1 MKPFTN
7 EILPQ
12 GYKMTEL
19 GALPEE
25 WEVVRLGDYC
35 NIFSGY
41 AFKSDDFCND
51 GVLVVKIGNLQNGSI
66 VLNDKESFFP
76 REKINDDISKFILNE
91 GDILMALTG
100 ATTGKIALVPKSVNG
115 ALLNQRVGKF
125 SIYNSSL
132 YSSFAK
138 YYFMTDEFQDTI
150 KKNILQSAQGNISP
164 KQIET
169 FKLPLPPL
177 PEQQKIAAVL
187 SAVQEAKEKT
197 QAVIDATK
205 VLKKSMM
212 KHLFTYGPV
221 PPEETENVPLKETE
235 IGKVPEDWEVE
246 KLGDLSTKKL
256 IKVQFGFPCG
266 KWNDKGIGIAQVRPF
281 NINENGNIDL
291 TVLKYIETDND
302 IGKYL
307 LQKEDIIFNNTNS
320 EELVGKTAFWK
331 DGKIKYVLSN
341 HMTII
346 RIVDKSKLNA
356 YFLAKY
362 LHKRW
367 NDGFYKTICRRHVNQ
382 SSISLARLNDI
393 SLPLPPLPV
402 QQKIASILSAIDAKI
417 EAEENKKQALEELF
431 KTLLHNLMTAKIRVN
446 HLEIKV

>member
-1 MKPFTN
+1 MNSTTN
-7 EILPQ
+7 EILPE

-19 GALPEE
+19 GPLPEE
-25 WEVVRLGDYC
+25 WEVVRLGEVADFFLGRTPKRAEKSYWDNGKYSWISIADMKDFGFISKTSEKVSQLAFEKIFKE
-35 NIFSGY
+35 NIVPKGTLIMSFKLTIGRTAILNIDALHNEAIISIYPKGELLKEFLFYFLPTIDFSNY
-41 AFKSDDFCND
+41 YDN
-51 GVLVVKIGNLQNGSI
+51 VVK
-66 VLNDKESFFP
+66 
-76 REKINDDISKFILNE
+76 
-91 GDILMALTG
+91 
-100 ATTGKIALVPKSVNG
+100 GKTL
-115 ALLNQRVGKF
+115 
-125 SIYNSSL
+125 NSS
-132 YSSFAK
+132 K
-138 YYFMTDEFQDTI
+138 I
-150 KKNILQSAQGNISP
+150 KNLL
-164 KQIET
+164 
-169 FKLPLPPL
+169 LPLPPL

>member
-1 MKPFTN
+1 MIMNSTNN

-12 GYKMTEL
+12 GYRMTEL
-19 GALPEE
+19 GPLPEE
-25 WEVVRLGDYC
+25 WEVVRLGEVAEKMKAGGTPRRSVKEYWGGNIPFVLIEDMTSC
-35 NIFSGY
+35 NLYLSKTKETITEEG
-41 AFKSDDFCND
+41 
-51 GVLVVKIGNLQNGSI
+51 
-66 VLNDKESFFP
+66 LNS
-76 REKINDDISKFILNE
+76 SS
-91 GDILMALTG
+91 AW
-100 ATTGKIALVPKSVNG
+100 LVPPNTILLSMYATIGETAINTIPVTTNQAILAIIPKDNFDTVFGAYILKYNDQRLIMQNIQSTQKNVNKG
-115 ALLNQRVGKF
+115 IVDN
-125 SIYNSSL
+125 
-132 YSSFAK
+132 
-138 YYFMTDEFQDTI
+138 
-150 KKNILQSAQGNISP
+150 
-164 KQIET
+164 
-169 FKLPLPPL
+169 FKIPLPPL

-205 VLKKSMM
+205 ALKKSMM

-402 QQKIASILSAIDAKI
+402 QQKIASILSAVDAKI

-446 HLEIKV
+446 NLEIKV